1 MEKYTFINNIESK
14 ARKIMRRLHLL
25 FFCLLYVFLF
35 LLNCKPNPNIVSLN
49 GEWEYTAGH
58 HIDPKTWDKLE
69 WKKIQVPFSRLKD
82 DSGEGWVTLKR
93 TLPKEAEAF
102 FTGEE
107 PIAFRS
113 DIIWDD
119 QMEFYINGKL
129 FFRDGTEDKSALG
142 NSVLTN
148 LPDSLKNPET
158 PIVFSTCFY
167 KKDYPDWSWNHLRN
181 KIGISRDIFSDYYT
195 GEIISFSLLSIYF
208 LTGIYHLL
216 LYFKRKEELQNFL
229 FGMVCLTLTIYVF
242 CRIPSRDILFHS
254 NGFWEYKIEMFLV
267 SLFPLFSVAFIT
279 QFFEGKINKFAK
291 IFSYWFFLL
300 ATGAIIAIAYPFL
313 DLVLFV
319 WQLSSLLL
327 AIYSFGYIL
336 IFVFKKNKD
345 AIRIMT
351 GYLFL
356 TLGAVYDIMASIGFF
371 PTISVMQYCFPIF
384 ILNIAVVLA
393 NKYVKAFNESDRLN
407 EELSQKNES
416 LARADK
422 MKDEFLANTSH
433 ELRTPLNGIIGLAE
447 SNFFEPTNTLQI
459 KKNSE
464 MIISSGRRLSS
475 LVNDILDFS
484 KLKNAEIELKK
495 QAVDTRKVAELV
507 ISLSAPLAKARGL
520 TLSMDIPED
529 LPLADADEDR
539 LQQILI
545 NLIGNGIKFTYEG
558 GVTIRAKKIDNAIQI
573 SVQDT
578 GIGIPK
584 EKQSIIFESFQQA
597 DGSIGREYG
606 GTGLGLSIVRS
617 LVHLHGSE
625 ITVDSEIGKGST
637 FSFHLP
643 LADRS
648 LRLTS
653 TSLGTKRL
661 SRNETAAENNLVVN
675 VEGKIRS
682 LSEVEG
688 INSIVSPKENV
699 RSLSGA
705 EVNLLKKSF
714 HNFTVLVVDD
724 EPVNV
729 MVLENHLKAAGLQV
743 ETASDG
749 YQAMEKMKSIRPQ
762 CILLDLMMPRMSGLE
777 VLRAVRESY
786 SPTIL
791 PIVILSAKNQVNDL
805 VVALDAGANDYLTK
819 PFSRNELLAR
829 LQVHLDLQTA
839 VLEQIKQS
847 NSFERFVPSK
857 FINLLGKQSVS
868 DVVLGDAKLKNM
880 SVLFTDIRSFT
891 ALSEQMTAE
900 DNFKFL
906 NSYLKRM
913 EPAITHHGGFVDK
926 FIGDAVMA
934 LFEEHSNDSSAD
946 RALFA
951 AMEMRRSLAEFN
963 IHRAKSGYIPIDIGI
978 GINCGSLVL
987 GTVGSSNRLSTTVIG
1002 NTVNLAARLETLT
1015 AFYKSGILISDHTVK
1030 ALKKITEIGMREIG
1044 SVQVKGKKEPVGIFE
1059 VYETDRV
1066 YIAELK
1072 EKTKSLLMQ
1081 GIIQFKI
1088 GEFITAIELFQE
1100 ILSIYPEDIVAK
1112 TYLSRCKELVNF
1124 PVPENWQGIIE
1135 FSHK

>member
-1 MEKYTFINNIESK
+1 
-14 ARKIMRRLHLL
+14 MRFQLKLSLCL
-25 FFCLLYVFLF
+25 FFLFF

-58 HIDPKTWDKLE
+58 HPDPKTWDKLE
-69 WKKIQVPFSRLKD
+69 WKKIQVPFNHLTDASND
-82 DSGEGWVTLKR
+82 GWITLKR
-93 TLPKEAEAF
+93 TLPREAQAF
-102 FTGEE
+102 FVGDM

-113 DIIWDD
+113 DIPFND
-119 QMEFYINGKL
+119 QVEFYINGKL
-129 FFRDGTEDKSALG
+129 FFRNGSITKSALA
-142 NSVLTN
+142 NSVLVN
-148 LPDSLKNPET
+148 LPDSVKKSET
-158 PIVFSTCFY
+158 PIIFSAIFY
-167 KKDYPDWSWNHLRN
+167 KDADNPYWSWSHLSN
-181 KIGISRDIFSDYYT
+181 KIGLSKEIFLEYYT
-195 GEIISFSLLSIYF
+195 SEIISFSLLSIY
-208 LTGIYHLL
+208 LLSGLYHLL
-216 LYFKRKEELQNFL
+216 LFFKRRIDLHNLL
-229 FGMVCLTLTIYVF
+229 FGMFCLTISFYWF
-242 CRIPSRDILFHS
+242 CRIPSREILFQS
-254 NGFWEYKIEMFLV
+254 NGFLEFKTEISLVFIIPFFIITFL
-267 SLFPLFSVAFIT
+267 SQII
-279 QFFEGKINKFAK
+279 EGKINLLTKLC
-291 IFSYWFFLL
+291 SYWSLL
-300 ATGAIIAIAYPFL
+300 TILGGIIAPNLSYLHKILFIWQISMIPF
-313 DLVLFV
+313 F
-319 WQLSSLLL
+319 
-327 AIYSFGYIL
+327 IYALGYV
-336 IFVFKKNKD
+336 FYFAFKKNNT
-345 AIRIMT
+345 AIRILAGMVFMVA
-351 GYLFL
+351 GGF
-356 TLGAVYDIMASIGFF
+356 YDIFAGLGFF
-371 PTISVMQYCFPIF
+371 PHVSAMQYCFPIF
-384 ILNIAVVLA
+384 ILNIAVILA

-407 EELSQKNES
+407 EELSHKNES

-459 KKNSE
+459 QKNSE

-495 QAVDTRKVAELV
+495 QAVDTRKIAELV
-507 ISLSAPLAKARGL
+507 TSLSTPLAKARGL
-520 TLSMDIPED
+520 FLSMDIPED
-529 LPLADADEDR
+529 LPLANADEDR

-545 NLIGNGIKFTYEG
+545 NLIGNGIKFTHEG
-558 GVTIRAKKIDNAIQI
+558 GVTIKANRIDNAIQI

-584 EKQSIIFESFQQA
+584 EKQSIIFESFEQA

-617 LVHLHGSE
+617 LVRLHGSE
-625 ITVDSEIGKGST
+625 VTVESEIGKGST

-643 LADRS
+643 LADS
-648 LRLTS
+648 SVRLHS
-653 TSLGTKRL
+653 G
-661 SRNETAAENNLVVN
+661 NESSVKSGLLEFSS
-675 VEGKIRS
+675 VEGNIRS
-682 LSEVEG
+682 LSEVEVTDS
-688 INSIVSPKENV
+688 NN
-699 RSLSGA
+699 LS
-705 EVNLLKKSF
+705 KKTF
-714 HNFTVLVVDD
+714 QNFTVLVVDD
-724 EPVNV
+724 EPINV
-729 MVLENHLKAAGLQV
+729 MVLENHLKAVGLQV

-749 YQAMEKMKSIRPQ
+749 FQALEKMKTIHPQ

-786 SPTIL
+786 PPTIL

-805 VVALDAGANDYLTK
+805 VIALEAGANDYLTK

-829 LQVHLDLQTA
+829 LQVHLDLQTS
-839 VLEQIKQS
+839 VREQIKQS

-857 FINLLGKQSVS
+857 FINLLDKQSVT
-868 DVVLGDAKLKNM
+868 DVELGDAKLKNM

-891 ALSEQMTAE
+891 TLSEQMSAE

-913 EPAITHHGGFVDK
+913 EPTITNQGGFVDK

-946 RALFA
+946 RALSA

-963 IHRAKSGYIPIDIGI
+963 IHRAKSGYTPIDIGI
-978 GINCGSLVL
+978 GINFGSLVL

-1015 AFYKSGILISDHTVK
+1015 AFYKSGILISDHVVK
-1030 ALKKITEIGMREIG
+1030 ALKKLTETGMREIG
-1044 SVQVKGKKEPVGIFE
+1044 SVQVKGKKEAVGIFE

-1066 YIAELK
+1066 DIAELK

-1100 ILSIYPEDIVAK
+1100 MLSIYPEDIVAK
-1112 TYLSRCKELVNF
+1112 TYLSRCKELANS
-1124 PVPENWQGIIE
+1124 PIPENWQGIIE

>member
-1 MEKYTFINNIESK
+1 
-14 ARKIMRRLHLL
+14 MRYRLKLSLCL
-25 FFCLLYVFLF
+25 FFLFF

-58 HIDPKTWDKLE
+58 HPDPKTWDKLE
-69 WKKIQVPFSRLKD
+69 WKKIQVPFNHLTDASND
-82 DSGEGWVTLKR
+82 GWITLKR
-93 TLPKEAEAF
+93 TLPREAQAF
-102 FTGEE
+102 FVGDI

-113 DIIWDD
+113 DIPFND
-119 QMEFYINGKL
+119 QVEFYINGKL
-129 FFRDGTEDKSALG
+129 FFRNGSITKSALA
-142 NSVLTN
+142 NSVLVN
-148 LPDSLKNPET
+148 LPDSVKKSET
-158 PIVFSTCFY
+158 PIIFSAIFY
-167 KKDYPDWSWNHLRN
+167 KDADNPYWSWSHLSN
-181 KIGISRDIFSDYYT
+181 KIGLSKEIFLEYYT
-195 GEIISFSLLSIYF
+195 SEIISFSLLSIY
-208 LTGIYHLL
+208 LLSGLYHLL
-216 LYFKRKEELQNFL
+216 LFFKRRIDLHNLL
-229 FGMVCLTLTIYVF
+229 FGMFCLTISFYWF
-242 CRIPSRDILFHS
+242 CRIPSREILFQS
-254 NGFWEYKIEMFLV
+254 NGFLEFKTEISLVFIIPFFIITFL
-267 SLFPLFSVAFIT
+267 SQII
-279 QFFEGKINKFAK
+279 EGKINLLTK
-291 IFSYWFFLL
+291 ICSYWSLL
-300 ATGAIIAIAYPFL
+300 TILGGIIAPNLSYLHKILFIWQISMIPFFINAL
-313 DLVLFV
+313 
-319 WQLSSLLL
+319 
-327 AIYSFGYIL
+327 GYV
-336 IFVFKKNKD
+336 FYFAFKKNNT
-345 AIRIMT
+345 AIRILAGMVFMVA
-351 GYLFL
+351 GGF
-356 TLGAVYDIMASIGFF
+356 YDIFAGLGFF
-371 PTISVMQYCFPIF
+371 PHVSAMQYCFPIF
-384 ILNIAVVLA
+384 ILNIAVILA

-459 KKNSE
+459 QKNSE

-484 KLKNAEIELKK
+484 KLKNAEIELKN
-495 QAVDTRKVAELV
+495 QAVDTRKIAELV
-507 ISLSAPLAKARGL
+507 ISLSTPLAKARGL
-520 TLSMDIPED
+520 SLSMDIPED
-529 LPLADADEDR
+529 LPLANADEDR

-545 NLIGNGIKFTYEG
+545 NLIGNGIKFTHEG
-558 GVTIRAKKIDNAIQI
+558 SVTIRANRLDNAIQI

-584 EKQSIIFESFQQA
+584 EKQSIIFESFEQA
-597 DGSIGREYG
+597 DGSIGRVYG

-625 ITVDSEIGKGST
+625 VTVESELGKGST
-637 FSFHLP
+637 FSFYLP
-643 LADRS
+643 LAATGEGVVRQAIKEPVTNMS
-648 LRLTS
+648 FPKSSVGNLNILRPPTEDFGGDKLVAVDGIQS
-653 TSLGTKRL
+653 ANSANIHYA
-661 SRNETAAENNLVVN
+661 NETD
-675 VEGKIRS
+675 
-682 LSEVEG
+682 
-688 INSIVSPKENV
+688 VSDPPK
-699 RSLSGA
+699 
-705 EVNLLKKSF
+705 KTF
-714 HNFTVLVVDD
+714 QNFTVLVVDD
-724 EPVNV
+724 EPINV
-729 MVLENHLKAAGLQV
+729 MVLENHLKAVGLQV

-749 YQAMEKMKSIRPQ
+749 FQALEKMKTIHPQ

-786 SPTIL
+786 PPTIL

-805 VVALDAGANDYLTK
+805 VIALEAGANDYLTK

-829 LQVHLDLQTA
+829 LQVHLDLQTS
-839 VLEQIKQS
+839 VREQIKQS

-857 FINLLGKQSVS
+857 FINLLDKQSVS
-868 DVVLGDAKLKNM
+868 DVELGDAKLKNM

-891 ALSEQMTAE
+891 TLSEQMSAE

-913 EPAITHHGGFVDK
+913 EPTITNQGGFVDK

-946 RALFA
+946 RALSA

-963 IHRAKSGYIPIDIGI
+963 IHRAKSGYTPIDIGI
-978 GINCGSLVL
+978 GINFGSLVL

-1015 AFYKSGILISDHTVK
+1015 AFYKSGILISDHVVK
-1030 ALKKITEIGMREIG
+1030 ALKTLTETGMREIG
-1044 SVQVKGKKEPVGIFE
+1044 SVQVKGKKEAVGIFE
-1059 VYETDRV
+1059 VYQTDRV
-1066 YIAELK
+1066 DIAELK

-1100 ILSIYPEDIVAK
+1100 MLSIYPEDIVAK
-1112 TYLSRCKELVNF
+1112 TYLSRCKELANS
-1124 PVPENWQGIIE
+1124 PIPENWQGIIE